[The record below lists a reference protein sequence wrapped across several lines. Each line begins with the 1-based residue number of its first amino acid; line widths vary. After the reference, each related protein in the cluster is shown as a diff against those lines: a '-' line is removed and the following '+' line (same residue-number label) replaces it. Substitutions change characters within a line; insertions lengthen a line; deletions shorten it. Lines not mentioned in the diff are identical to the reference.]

1 MLKFAIYYSLI
12 MFLYLPLFIDD
23 IETIFYILLIHA
35 GAVVAVVGSIF
46 SLIYS
51 PSSSSVNASSLI

>member
-35 GAVVAVVGSIF
+35 GAVVAVVDSIF
-46 SLIYS
+46 SYLFTFFKFC
-51 PSSSSVNASSLI
+51 